1 MGHSIQLPQKMIF
14 VRLSLK
20 RKDHQSLLPNTSQN
34 NQPIKFVNEQHVDQ
48 SDYGQ
53 FLSDFVQVKSNESPR
68 PSALTY
74 PQDIFD

>member
-34 NQPIKFVNEQHVDQ
+34 NQPIKFVNENASTNEIS
-48 SDYGQ
+48 SDDAQ
-53 FLSDFVQVKSNESPR
+53 N
-68 PSALTY
+68 
-74 PQDIFD
+74 I